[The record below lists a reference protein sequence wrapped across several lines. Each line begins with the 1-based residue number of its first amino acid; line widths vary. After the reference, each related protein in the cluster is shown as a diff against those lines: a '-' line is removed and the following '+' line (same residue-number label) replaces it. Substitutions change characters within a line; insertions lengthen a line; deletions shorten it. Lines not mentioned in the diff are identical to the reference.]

1 MWYRYLGIF
10 APLSKGHIAGNVQ
23 ECRTSFTFLAKSP
36 ENSRKKLVLWVI
48 MPSETAVT
56 AHWAGVLRHICP
68 FICQFIG
75 TFGME
80 TGDKVTKL

>member
-1 MWYRYLGIF
+1 MLYRYLGIF

-48 MPSETAVT
+48 MRSESAVT
-56 AHWAGVLRHICP
+56 ARFGDVLRHICR
-68 FICQFIG
+68 FICQFFG
-75 TFGME
+75 AFGME